1 MLTHSFAGRLHFL
14 DSTLQR
20 MIQRF
25 EDEYPECKLPASP
38 PEPVTPDTSNA
49 GVPLGVSSY
58 AEASTLSASPETN
71 GLSRTPSGEEVLD
84 DADEPLALRLSRTRS
99 NTTLASK
106 ALAHEEGRMH
116 RFGQSVRR
124 EIALANDSSNTF
136 PATMTGDGGSTETS
150 RLQALEE
157 RINSLCSEDIVQ
169 FRQKCND
176 DGVEKALADFGVT
189 AQELLDLER
198 SDPQCFE
205 RFREA
210 QVAARINAGIE

>member
-1 MLTHSFAGRLHFL
+1 M
-14 DSTLQR
+14 
-20 MIQRF
+20 
-25 EDEYPECKLPASP
+25 
-38 PEPVTPDTSNA
+38 
-49 GVPLGVSSY
+49 
-58 AEASTLSASPETN
+58 LSASTERD
-71 GLSRTPSGEEVLD
+71 GLSRTAAGEEVSD
-84 DADEPLALRLSRTRS
+84 DADEPLALRLSRPRS

-124 EIALANDSSNTF
+124 EIALANDSGNTF
-136 PATMTGDGGSTETS
+136 PTTMTADGGGTEAS
-150 RLQALEE
+150 RLRELEE
-157 RINSLCSEDIVQ
+157 RINSLCGEDIVQ

-176 DGVEKALADFGVT
+176 DGVEKALSDFGVT